1 MANRRRTIEIWDNY
15 WKELPTLVY
24 LIFML
29 SIAVQMILVFMG
41 GMLFFKATWLWALL
55 VALGT
60 GILVYIISYLM
71 IQAKADI
78 QHKRGLRISFFLAM
92 PYASLVFFGGMAACN
107 HWGYRDIQMKEFQ
120 QNAQKIEIA
129 KDEILTAFQ
138 TSKELVVDEVINQ
151 CQLCS
156 NLATSTKRENAAA
169 KLVTCLETN
178 KAQACANFDSSVGQD
193 LRQSANQRISASSN
207 ALMSLQD
214 LVQQIDN
221 GGLAG
226 QINQYA
232 IQSGLQN
239 ANSDLEQ
246 ASRKLAESTAAF
258 SECVPSPFSFPTSFQ
273 ELSHETDCSSPT
285 NVFCAGYG
293 WKPMLLLLGVILG
306 SLLAPLFTEGWADGA
321 NSSNTKVEDS
331 FTQGL

>member
-41 GMLFFKATWLWALL
+41 GMLFFKANWLWSLL

-60 GILVYIISYLM
+60 GILVYVISYLM

-78 QHKRGLRISFFLAM
+78 QHQRGFRISFLLAV
-92 PYASLVFFGGMAACN
+92 PYTSLVFFGGMATCN
-107 HWGYRDIQMKEFQ
+107 HWGYRDIQLMEFQ
-120 QNAQKIEIA
+120 QSAQKIAIA
-129 KDEILTAFQ
+129 KDQILTAFESAKSQ
-138 TSKELVVDEVINQ
+138 VVDEVINQ
-151 CQLCS
+151 CQYCS
-156 NLATSTKRENAAA
+156 NLATSAKRENAAA
-169 KLVTCLETN
+169 KLVTCLQTN
-178 KAQACANFDSSVGQD
+178 KAQACANFDSSVEQD
-193 LRQSANQRISASSN
+193 LRQLSNQKISASSN
-207 ALMSLQD
+207 ALSSLEG

-232 IQSGLQN
+232 IQLSLLK

-246 ASRKLAESTAAF
+246 ASRNLAESTRAF
-258 SECVPSPFSFPTSFQ
+258 SDCIAPPFSFPTSFQ
-273 ELSHETDCSSPT
+273 ELKHSTDCSSPS

-293 WKPMLLLLGVILG
+293 WKPMLLLFGVILG